1 MSTSKI
7 RLSIVLPGGTLLSQE
22 ETCKLQDVVVK
33 TQSGKPMVKDGK
45 IVTQPTL
52 LPDKHKFNHFELKV
66 FDKGKPETLKIST
79 RKSKPATQVISLSE
93 EAYDHFTDPMAIPYK
108 FKGVWKGLTPNQR
121 VQWHCQQI
129 AEAMGG
135 RLDSFVILE

>member
-1 MSTSKI
+1 MSTTKI
-7 RLSIVLPGGTLLSQE
+7 RLSIVLPGRTLLSQE

-66 FDKGKPETLKIST
+66 VDRGKPEVLKVAT
-79 RKSKPATQVISLSE
+79 RKCKPATQVISLSE
-93 EAYDHFTDPMAIPYK
+93 EAYDNFIDPLFTPYK
-108 FKGVWKGLTPNQR
+108 FKGVWKNLSKNQR
-121 VQWHCQQI
+121 ILWHCQQI

-135 RLDSFVILE
+135 RFDSFVVLD